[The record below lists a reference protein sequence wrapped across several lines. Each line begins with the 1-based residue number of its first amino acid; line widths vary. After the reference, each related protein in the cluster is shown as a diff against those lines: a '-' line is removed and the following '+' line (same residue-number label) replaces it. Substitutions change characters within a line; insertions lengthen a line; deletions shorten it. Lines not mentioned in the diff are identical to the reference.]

1 MVSRFAC
8 YVREIVII
16 NLEENF
22 QVNKQTLTLT
32 APHFSEN
39 YIKMKI
45 NLNFYFRLFCGAL
58 TGFMKTFK
66 TFIKPMEAPQ
76 RSVKIMLK
84 LYFSLRPRSGWEG
97 LTYSIID
104 QSNGNEVGN
113 LVERQS
119 GRYR

>member
-16 NLEENF
+16 NLEENL

-58 TGFMKTFK
+58 
-66 TFIKPMEAPQ
+66 
-76 RSVKIMLK
+76 
-84 LYFSLRPRSGWEG
+84 
-97 LTYSIID
+97 
-104 QSNGNEVGN
+104 SNGNEVGN
-113 LVERQS
+113 LVEQQS